1 MFICVVLRYNCP
13 AQAANVSIKNEINER
28 IAVTYDYSSDE
39 RASWKR
45 KCLVSSYT
53 PTKLGLMSGN
63 PQLRQFKHNQMKRT
77 TILATSTSKL
87 KSVNPFNSHP
97 ILVHDIGL
105 SFDD

>member
-13 AQAANVSIKNEINER
+13 AQVANISIKNEMNER
-28 IAVTYDYSSDE
+28 IAVTYDYSSVE
-39 RASWKR
+39 RVSWKR

-63 PQLRQFKHNQMKRT
+63 PQLRQFKRNQMKHT
-77 TILATSTSKL
+77 TILATSTSKH
-87 KSVNPFNSHP
+87 KSENRFSSHP
-97 ILVHDIGL
+97 ILVRDIGL